1 MIKETLNV
9 KNVLFQFWE
18 SLFAIPSLLLSCY
31 IVGNLHDCSPQWTV
45 VTMRL
50 LSEQIEQIDGN
61 RNNNKRVEERDDAED
76 KRNRVNQVYWDDEG
90 NGMRT
95 EIRLELKL

>member
-1 MIKETLNV
+1 
-9 KNVLFQFWE
+9 
-18 SLFAIPSLLLSCY
+18 
-31 IVGNLHDCSPQWTV
+31 
-45 VTMRL
+45 MRL
-50 LSEQIEQIDGN
+50 LSEHRTDCRDGN

-76 KRNRVNQVYWDDEG
+76 KRNRVNQVYWDGMDDEG